1 MAAQSNR
8 LTAVSLLGAHLLV
21 NCACFTTLSAF
32 TAARQSWLLFPPA
45 PVHPAAGIW
54 ITFAGADCRSTPIGR
69 ISNYFLRYVT
79 SPDERRNPPPFP
91 IAVPFLHVRTSPTHG
106 RAPSPCKTRWVA
118 KRLVAQ
124 LLPSAIATTPCRA
137 VPHSHQ
143 NEHLMFERTF
153 FHFPQA
159 IGRPTSIPP
168 EPATKG
174 LLQWIFQET
183 QPLNPWFSL
192 VRRHPSSDTMTD
204 TKRS

>member
-1 MAAQSNR
+1 VAAQSNR

-69 ISNYFLRYVT
+69 ISNYFLRYLT

-118 KRLVAQ
+118 KRLGAPATPLRDCYNALPRCPAQ
-124 LLPSAIATTPCRA
+124 PPK
-137 VPHSHQ
+137 
-143 NEHLMFERTF
+143 RTF
-153 FHFPQA
+153 DVRKNIFT
-159 IGRPTSIPP
+159 ISTSH
-168 EPATKG
+168 
-174 LLQWIFQET
+174 
-183 QPLNPWFSL
+183 
-192 VRRHPSSDTMTD
+192 RSSDLIAAMTCHKKPNSID
-204 TKRS
+204 ISRNSTT